1 MNYIYL
7 NATILPLLAMM
18 FISDA
23 IRDKETGT
31 YLGFINIKVV
41 IYLVGVFS
49 VESYFFTSDFGI
61 SLTTLGRI
69 FAVTSMPFI
78 GAFVF
83 VKYSHKERYGVEFSR
98 KKKKKLN

>member
-23 IRDKETGT
+23 IRDKKTGA
-31 YLGFINIKVV
+31 YLGFRNIKVA
-41 IYLVGVFS
+41 IYLVGVLI

-69 FAVTSMPFI
+69 IMVTLMPFI
-78 GAFVF
+78 GAFIF

-98 KKKKKLN
+98 KKNGIE